1 MSDKFGELYG
11 FYDPR
16 DGYFKVYEVYTAF
29 DDDVIVEFVGDFV
42 NYEEANESIGKF
54 TLVENYDDIYSE
66 YLA

>member
-11 FYDPR
+11 FYDCN
-16 DGYFKVYEVYTAF
+16 DGYFKVYEAYTAF

-42 NYEEANESIGKF
+42 SYEEANESIGSF
-54 TLVENYDDIYSE
+54 TLVDNYNDIYNE